1 MKNIFL
7 FLAKLQLHNRRTHRN
22 DTRNCPIC
30 YQLIPINTD
39 EEYFFTHVQ
48 QCSRK
53 VKAKQKIDVYKF
65 IIFKREQ
72 LAANAALAAIANQ
85 HRLPP
90 PPTPFVLQTTES
102 TQGRKTKQIFS
113 KNESLVCF

>member
-1 MKNIFL
+1 MELKIFL
-7 FLAKLQLHNRRTHRN
+7 FVAKLQLHNRRMHRN

-53 VKAKQKIDVYKF
+53 VKAKQTKSMF
-65 IIFKREQ
+65 INLSFLERTI
-72 LAANAALAAIANQ
+72 
-85 HRLPP
+85 
-90 PPTPFVLQTTES
+90 S
-102 TQGRKTKQIFS
+102 S
-113 KNESLVCF
+113 

>member
-53 VKAKQKIDVYKF
+53 VKTQNKKIYVYKF
-65 IIFKREQ
+65 IIFRE
-72 LAANAALAAIANQ
+72 NN
-85 HRLPP
+85 
-90 PPTPFVLQTTES
+90 
-102 TQGRKTKQIFS
+102 
-113 KNESLVCF
+113 

>member
-1 MKNIFL
+1 MVRLLFDRSKWQL
-7 FLAKLQLHNRRTHRN
+7 SFLAKLQLHNRRIHRH

-53 VKAKQKIDVYKF
+53 V
-65 IIFKREQ
+65 
-72 LAANAALAAIANQ
+72 
-85 HRLPP
+85 RLNE
-90 PPTPFVLQTTES
+90 LLES
-102 TQGRKTKQIFS
+102 ILLIYF
-113 KNESLVCF
+113 